1 MFCTHCGRQIE
12 EGAKFCTHCGARVEP
27 ANAGPR
33 PEPVV
38 QAASAGWE
46 QPNAMDEEPPYEE
59 DQDAVIIK
67 RTPAWKIILV
77 GVLDLVLLGVVGA
90 EAFFLFLA

>member
-33 PEPVV
+33 PEPVA

-46 QPNAMDEEPPYEE
+46 QPNTMDEEPPYEE